1 MNIIP
6 YIFGLIGSIAVAI
19 VIVLFNQW
27 VGWEIHSLSILFIIP
42 VGGILLGAGGA
53 AGFFLGIKLTNT
65 KILKID
71 YIIAIALGLLTF
83 FGVNYIAYT
92 NTYIS
97 VDLNDKIK
105 ILNQFSQP
113 TGYTSIS
120 QFISFGDY
128 MNMINS
134 SSTHQFRYR
143 AAVKV
148 GDEFE
153 VGETTTTILFYIQLL
168 GVILGSLA
176 IALFLADSKYC
187 DKCKK
192 YYKNKVLKNFD
203 LEKFHEYVEIINRN
217 IKDGVALKKAINE
230 LKGYNGK
237 DKKYGQIELLYCPT
251 CHDSYLLIKF
261 FSIDSNSGFKEI
273 KDLQQSISLEQGV
286 SIELSKK

>member
-1 MNIIP
+1 MNLIP
-6 YIFGLIGSIAVAI
+6 YIFGLIGSIATAI
-19 VIVLFNQW
+19 VVVLFNQW
-27 VGWEIHSLSILFIIP
+27 TGWEIHSLSILFIIP
-42 VGGILLGAGGA
+42 IGGILLGMGGA
-53 AGFFLGIKLTNT
+53 GGFFLGRKLTNT
-65 KILKID
+65 KMLKID

-83 FGVNYIAYT
+83 FGVNYIAYI

-97 VDLNDKIK
+97 VDSNDEIK

-113 TGYTSIS
+113 TDYTSIS

-134 SSTHQFRYR
+134 SSTHQFRYKG
-143 AAVKV
+143 AVKV

-176 IALFLADSKYC
+176 MALFLADSKYC

-192 YYKNKVLKNFD
+192 YYKNKVLKSFD
-203 LEKFHEYVEIINRN
+203 LEKFDEYVEIINKN
-217 IKDGVALKKAINE
+217 IKNGISLKKAINE
-230 LKGYNGK
+230 LKGYNSK
-237 DKKYGQIELLYCPT
+237 DKKYGQIELLYCPS

-261 FSIDSNSGFKEI
+261 FAIDSNNESKEI
-273 KDLQQSISLEQGV
+273 TDLQQTISLEQGV

>member
-1 MNIIP
+1 MNLIP
-6 YIFGLIGSIAVAI
+6 YIFGLIGSIATAI
-19 VIVLFNQW
+19 VVVLFNQW
-27 VGWEIHSLSILFIIP
+27 TGWEIHSLSILFIIP
-42 VGGILLGAGGA
+42 IGGILLGMGGA
-53 AGFFLGIKLTNT
+53 GGFFLGRRLTNT
-65 KILKID
+65 KMLKID

-83 FGVNYIAYT
+83 FGVNYIAYI

-97 VDLNDKIK
+97 VDSNDEIK

-113 TGYTSIS
+113 TDYTSIS

-134 SSTHQFRYR
+134 SSTHQFRYKG
-143 AAVKV
+143 AVKV

-176 IALFLADSKYC
+176 MALFLADSKYC

-192 YYKNKVLKNFD
+192 YYKNKVLKSFD
-203 LEKFHEYVEIINRN
+203 LEKFDEYVEIINKN
-217 IKDGVALKKAINE
+217 IKNGISLKKAINE
-230 LKGYNGK
+230 LKGYNSK
-237 DKKYGQIELLYCPT
+237 DKKYGQIELLYCPS

-261 FSIDSNSGFKEI
+261 FAIDSNNESKEI
-273 KDLQQSISLEQGV
+273 TDLQQTISLEQGV
-286 SIELSKK
+286 SIELSK